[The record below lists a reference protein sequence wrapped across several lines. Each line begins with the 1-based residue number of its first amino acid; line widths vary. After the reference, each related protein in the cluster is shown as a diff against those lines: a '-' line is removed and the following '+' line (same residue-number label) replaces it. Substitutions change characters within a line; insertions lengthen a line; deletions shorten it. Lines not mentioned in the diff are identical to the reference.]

1 MPCRHRVPRK
11 QKGQNPWVPALFAG
25 ASGGDLNSMNVVLL
39 NHGVAE
45 TLILSGCA
53 ALLSHVVL
61 VFSRILLP
69 SCYQRPHSAPWHM
82 FVNRTGVQG
91 ADALYWM
98 RVRITPKRSEVTP
111 KWFRVGV
118 PDCESLVFRR
128 FVWVRVDGW
137 SCLAPSY
144 SEMVRSY
151 SEVAAKR
158 RSELWN
164 VGIPSFYAVSRC
176 R

>member
-1 MPCRHRVPRK
+1 MSAPRSEK
-11 QKGQNPWVPALFAG
+11 AKGPEPLGSSPFRWCEW
-25 ASGGDLNSMNVVLL
+25 GDLNSMNVVSF

-45 TLILSGCA
+45 TLTLPGCA
-53 ALLSHVVL
+53 VLLSHVVF

-69 SCYQRPHSAPWHM
+69 ICYQRPRSAPWHM
-82 FVNRTGVQG
+82 SVNRTGVRG
-91 ADALYWM
+91 VDALYWM
-98 RVRITPKRSEVTP
+98 RVRVAPKWFEVTP

>member
-1 MPCRHRVPRK
+1 
-11 QKGQNPWVPALFAG
+11 
-25 ASGGDLNSMNVVLL
+25 MNVVSF

-45 TLILSGCA
+45 TLILLGCA
-53 ALLSHVVL
+53 VLLSHVVL
-61 VFSRILLP
+61 VVSRILLP
-69 SCYQRPHSAPWHM
+69 IYYRRPHSAPWHM

-98 RVRITPKRSEVTP
+98 RVRVTP

-118 PDCESLVFRR
+118 SDCESLVFRR

-151 SEVAAKR
+151 SEATANHGPGRTMVLR
-158 RSELWN
+158 
-164 VGIPSFYAVSRC
+164 
-176 R
+176 

>member
-1 MPCRHRVPRK
+1 MSAPCSEK
-11 QKGQNPWVPALFAG
+11 AKGPEPLGSSPFRWCEW
-25 ASGGDLNSMNVVLL
+25 GDLNSMNDVSF

-45 TLILSGCA
+45 TLTLPGCA
-53 ALLSHVVL
+53 VLLSHVVF

-69 SCYQRPHSAPWHM
+69 ICYQRPRSAPWHM
-82 FVNRTGVQG
+82 SVNRTGVRG
-91 ADALYWM
+91 VDALYWM
-98 RVRITPKRSEVTP
+98 RVRVTPKWFEVTP
-111 KWFRVGV
+111 KWFRVGA

-151 SEVAAKR
+151 SEATANHGPGRTMVLR
-158 RSELWN
+158 
-164 VGIPSFYAVSRC
+164 
-176 R
+176 